1 MSDTDDIEL
10 PYETLERFAMA
21 VESWPA
27 VLAQEEY
34 EAMVAEEKERIRKEM
49 DKS

>member
-1 MSDTDDIEL
+1 MTDVEI

-34 EAMVAEEKERIRKEM
+34 DAMVAEEKRRLAAETK
-49 DKS
+49 